1 MMKKLFTLSLLIMVG
16 FSVLTAQNTKPKSAL
31 FLIPFHSEAIREID
45 KPIKSDAD
53 IYAILPFALVGFWE
67 GAQLALADLE
77 REKIPINVIVR
88 DISNDKE
95 KLITLLS
102 DEELMGEVG
111 VIIGPFYPEIF
122 LLAQQYA
129 QKYKIPI
136 VNPFTTR
143 QDILPDNPYVYK
155 LIPPDEAR
163 CQDLYERYGRDTNR
177 YRIILWGN
185 NDNPSF
191 KQSVYQDFF
200 KEHNVPIRNVSINA
214 DVSARFEANKENI
227 VVTFALSTPLIL
239 NAIRK
244 LDKKKIGKNTL
255 IIPEEWLT
263 LKEIMPDYFNMLNVH
278 FHSNYFVDYQND
290 KTRLFISDYVER
302 FNSVPILDRFSFQG
316 YDITNYFIRKF
327 CFNQDVTN
335 LVPLAFK
342 FDFTQQGDNGHENK
356 VIRFCEVRDFTIVE
370 VQETIP
376 TTTPNPTPNKP
387 KTGK

>member
-16 FSVLTAQNTKPKSAL
+16 FSVLTAQNTKPKSVL
-31 FLIPFHSEAIREID
+31 FLIPFHSEVINEID
-45 KPIKSDAD
+45 RPVKSDAD
-53 IYAILPFALVGFWE
+53 IYSILPFALTGFWE

-77 REKIPINVIVR
+77 REKIPLNVIVR

-95 KLITLLS
+95 KLINLLS
-102 DEELMGEVG
+102 DEKLMGEVG

-163 CQDLYERYGRDTNR
+163 CQDLYERYGDTSR

-185 NDNPSF
+185 SDNPSH
-191 KQSVYQDFF
+191 KQSVYQDFL
-200 KEHNVPIRNVSINA
+200 KERNVPTFNVSINA
-214 DVSARFEANKENI
+214 DIATRFTSDKENVI
-227 VVTFALSTPLIL
+227 VAFALATPVIL
-239 NAIRK
+239 NAVRK
-244 LDKKKIGKNTL
+244 LADKKTGKNSL

-263 LKEIMPDYFNMLNVH
+263 LKEVMPDYFNMLNVH
-278 FHSNYFVDYQND
+278 FYSNYFIDYQND
-290 KTRLFISDYVER
+290 KTQLFISDYIER
-302 FNSVPILDRFSFQG
+302 FNSVPTLDRYSFQG

-327 CFNQDVTN
+327 CFNQEVTN
-335 LVPLAFK
+335 LVPLACK
-342 FDFTQQGDNGHENK
+342 FDFTQQGGNGLENK
-356 VIRFCEVRDFTIVE
+356 VIRFCEVRDFTIMEVE
-370 VQETIP
+370 Q
-376 TTTPNPTPNKP
+376 
-387 KTGK
+387 